1 MNNEE
6 LNKAI
11 EDLENYINQSGLKD
25 TDSIDKQRLLD
36 RINELL
42 VFSPDNVVLL
52 NWKALCYELIE
63 DYENAISTYEYIL
76 KLQPDNKE
84 IRELLFKCRNDSL
97 LNNTHKT
104 NLNKNNFLYNF
115 DFIQKIPVNILVI
128 SKILI
133 LLFLFI
139 FYFPYFIF
147 SHFDNK
153 ILNIKDYTK
162 FDKININAPTE
173 YNFLSKNEILNLRK
187 KFVEKSLF
195 NKNNYEPNSSVFGSI
210 QSHKPWWGLVSCL
223 DLNYK
228 GDYHERIE
236 GPSKVS
242 IQMNNPDILVG
253 ISLPYLPWNIPYFSE
268 FCSSDY
274 SKFIPSYAAYDKDNN
289 FITVKYPFSEKILRK
304 KMRVN
309 NKSTRLLL
317 QLSGLNALDFDYKYA
332 YIFDTKNIKMFSEK
346 NSAKN
351 DIVFFKDYIH
361 VGSSCKYKG
370 GCNNISPMQNDLL
383 FSVISLPA
391 ELNIKLWKNKPL
403 NKYSKADIYFKIIFE
418 NKD

>member
-42 VFSPDNVVLL
+42 AFSPDNVVLL

-84 IRELLFKCRNDSL
+84 IKELLLKCINDSL

-153 ILNIKDYTK
+153 RNIKFK
-162 FDKININAPTE
+162 KKI
-173 YNFLSKNEILNLRK
+173 
-187 KFVEKSLF
+187 
-195 NKNNYEPNSSVFGSI
+195 
-210 QSHKPWWGLVSCL
+210 C
-223 DLNYK
+223 
-228 GDYHERIE
+228 
-236 GPSKVS
+236 
-242 IQMNNPDILVG
+242 
-253 ISLPYLPWNIPYFSE
+253 
-268 FCSSDY
+268 
-274 SKFIPSYAAYDKDNN
+274 
-289 FITVKYPFSEKILRK
+289 
-304 KMRVN
+304 
-309 NKSTRLLL
+309 
-317 QLSGLNALDFDYKYA
+317 
-332 YIFDTKNIKMFSEK
+332 
-346 NSAKN
+346 
-351 DIVFFKDYIH
+351 
-361 VGSSCKYKG
+361 
-370 GCNNISPMQNDLL
+370 
-383 FSVISLPA
+383 
-391 ELNIKLWKNKPL
+391 
-403 NKYSKADIYFKIIFE
+403 
-418 NKD
+418 